1 MEFVAIADVS
11 GPDSD
16 HVGHEAILGENI
28 TAGKVLLSKPT
39 FLPSGRAASL
49 PNFR

>member
-16 HVGHEAILGENI
+16 AVGDEATLEANI
-28 TAGKVLLSKPT
+28 TAGKILPSKRT